1 MTLAQWPLLSSDPV
15 LNWREGQ
22 IVSRPQGTVPRRA
35 WLSPKCEVVQTWGW
49 GGHCPYKFIYLLR
62 AERER
67 HDGPA

>member
-35 WLSPKCEVVQTWGW
+35 WLSPNCEVVQTWGQGVIVLTSSFVE
-49 GGHCPYKFIYLLR
+49 GGT
-62 AERER
+62 RE
-67 HDGPA
+67 A